1 LLFLHVCRPGDFKS
15 LFDALVYGTV
25 VFVVR
30 EGTFGFR
37 LFSLGN
43 FQVILETHRR
53 DAEDFSIFF
62 DAPFDIRFQFIRCG
76 DSARFQRAGKCA
88 GQSTGKTGN
97 DVIDRCR

>member
-1 LLFLHVCRPGDFKS
+1 LFFFDVCRPGDFKT

-25 VFVVR
+25 VFVVS
-30 EGTFGFR
+30 ESSFGFR

-43 FQVILETHRR
+43 FQVIFETYSR

-62 DAPFDIRFQFIRCG
+62 DAPFHIRFQFIRCG

-88 GQSTGKTGN
+88 GQSTGKT
-97 DVIDRCR
+97 